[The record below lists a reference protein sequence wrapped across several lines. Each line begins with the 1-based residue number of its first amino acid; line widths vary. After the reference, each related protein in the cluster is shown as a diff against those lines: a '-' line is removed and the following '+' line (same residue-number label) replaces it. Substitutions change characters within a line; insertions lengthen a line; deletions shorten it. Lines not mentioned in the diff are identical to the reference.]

1 MMILLKN
8 GRDPMKN
15 LRIYVLV
22 CLIALFTT
30 MGFSQVRVRGSV
42 QSSLYGW
49 ENLQENQQWD
59 FYQGLNLRITPENYS
74 RLYVNTFL
82 REAYRGDPAEWQE
95 RIYNLYAHWNAGK
108 NLRLRIGRQFLYR
121 GVINGTMD
129 AALLQGQIS
138 KKLQVQFVAGLEAPV
153 DRTFSLRKWD
163 EGNVLGGY
171 LSYHFLGRNRAE
183 VSYFQ
188 KSRNEKTVWQQIGA
202 TFSGS
207 AGHNIDYYARTDFN
221 LLASDYQ
228 TLRGRLTYYQKRWTA
243 SVEVN
248 SQKPRI
254 YEDSF
259 YNIFEI
265 KAFNQLRT
273 AATYRVGN
281 YNLSLQYLFTLY
293 EEDSDNRIMASASS
307 SFGTLGLIYQT
318 GFGGDNIGYFGE
330 IHYEIFPH
338 LTARLFNSIYNYEQ
352 AYTNISENAT
362 SFSAG
367 LSYKFRNV
375 LNIRA
380 ELQNMSNSYYKSDF
394 RGLLRFTYIFSY

>member
-1 MMILLKN
+1 
-8 GRDPMKN
+8 MKN

-338 LTARLFNSIYNYEQ
+338 LTVRLFNSMYNYER

-367 LSYKFRNV
+367 LSYQVGNV
-375 LNIRA
+375 LNIRG
-380 ELQNMSNSYYKSDF
+380 ELQETGNSYYKSDF